1 MRLSQK
7 EIEFIKKTIKKYFKD
22 AKIYLFGSILN
33 DEIKGGD
40 VDIYIIT
47 TQSVDFEKKALLKF
61 ELQNF
66 LYRPVDLVFH
76 KDFNLEIEK
85 EARKGIAIH

>member
-7 EIEFIKKTIKKYFKD
+7 EVEFIKKTIKKYIKD

-33 DEIKGGD
+33 DTVKGGD

-47 TQSVDFEKKALLKF
+47 SQKISF
-61 ELQNF
+61 
-66 LYRPVDLVFH
+66 PIH
-76 KDFNLEIEK
+76 KSFN
-85 EARKGIAIH
+85 

>member
-7 EIEFIKKTIKKYFKD
+7 EVKFIKNTIKKYIKD

-33 DEIKGGD
+33 DKVKGGD

-47 TQSVDFEKKALLKF
+47 SQKIPFPTKALIKF
-61 ELQNF
+61 ELQNY
-66 LYRPVDLVFH
+66 LQRPVDLVFH

-85 EARKGIAIH
+85 EAKKGVAIH

>member
-1 MRLSQK
+1 MRLSKK
-7 EIEFIKKTIKKYFKD
+7 EVEFIKNTIKKHIKD
-22 AKIYLFGSILN
+22 AKIYLFGSILK

-47 TQSVDFEKKALLKF
+47 SQKIDFSTKALIKF
-61 ELQNF
+61 DLQNY

-76 KDFNLEIEK
+76 KDFNLDIEK
-85 EARKGIAIH
+85 EAKKGIKI